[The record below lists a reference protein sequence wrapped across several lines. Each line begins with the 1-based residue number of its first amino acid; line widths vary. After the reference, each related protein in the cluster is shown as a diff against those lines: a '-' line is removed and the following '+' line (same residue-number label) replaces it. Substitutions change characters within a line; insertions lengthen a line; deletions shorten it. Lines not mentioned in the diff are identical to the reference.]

1 MKLVDHVR
9 WHVCEGHERL
19 FRRLPP
25 FSLSLFVVCLSSSLV
40 KRPRTLDHQEQEA
53 PVCWQ
58 IREKHWNCIYR
69 SSVSIREIRENL
81 YSLGLSELHEELV
94 LTGTVGRKIEEGIGW
109 RERKGRRG
117 DGFVVFLLFYRSFWA
132 PLPEKGAKDLITKND
147 LFDDFGFESFVDR
160 FLKAMPLR
168 MYGDIFIL
176 ATRWSRIFFIGG
188 ETFSEN
194 EFYESSDYFAHL
206 SRRINLLNKLCT
218 YFKFVTLN

>member
-25 FSLSLFVVCLSSSLV
+25 FSLSLCRVPVFFPRQETENARPPRARGACVLAD
-40 KRPRTLDHQEQEA
+40 KRETLELY
-53 PVCWQ
+53 
-58 IREKHWNCIYR
+58 I
-69 SSVSIREIRENL
+69 SI
-81 YSLGLSELHEELV
+81 LGLDKRDRRESLQPWTL
-94 LTGTVGRKIEEGIGW
+94 GASRGIGAHGNSW
-109 RERKGRRG
+109 EEDRGRTWMEREREGRRG

-168 MYGDIFIL
+168 MYVWEYIHFGNTMIENLFYRWRNFFWKWIL
-176 ATRWSRIFFIGG
+176 RIQRLFCALV
-188 ETFSEN
+188 
-194 EFYESSDYFAHL
+194 SS
-206 SRRINLLNKLCT
+206 N
-218 YFKFVTLN
+218 

>member
-109 RERKGRRG
+109 REREKEEEEMALLSFSSSIDRFGPLCPKRGRRI
-117 DGFVVFLLFYRSFWA
+117 W
-132 PLPEKGAKDLITKND
+132 ITKND

-168 MYGDIFIL
+168 MYVWGYIHFGNTMIENLFYVEKLFLKMNFTNPAIILRTCLVELIF
-176 ATRWSRIFFIGG
+176 
-188 ETFSEN
+188 
-194 EFYESSDYFAHL
+194 
-206 SRRINLLNKLCT
+206 
-218 YFKFVTLN
+218 